1 MHQGRAWTVD
11 FTVPPRG
18 SGPSLTLRYMS
29 MGVSPFATMGQ
40 HRALWSLKILSWS
53 LIFQMGRCPVAAVA
67 EQHLSYLAVGGL
79 DL

>member
-1 MHQGRAWTVD
+1 
-11 FTVPPRG
+11 
-18 SGPSLTLRYMS
+18 